1 MVTLDLFGAGA
12 IHVLDHRTGVSV
24 VAPSSLRAHLL
35 GAAQSLMDVGIHS
48 QQNPILFGLLF
59 EHYGRFTLSPN
70 DLMTRAALS
79 QTPSDLA
86 AALVKEAAS

>member
-48 QQNPILFGLLF
+48 PILFGLLF
-59 EHYGRFTLSPN
+59 EHYGRFALSPN

-79 QTPSDLA
+79 QTPREGLN
-86 AALVKEAAS
+86 KEV